1 MEKGEVKRVAGGRC
15 LLDEAYGEAQLTP
28 RLLVTGAHQQP
39 YLLSTLNWILVTC
52 SQKYLS

>member
-1 MEKGEVKRVAGGRC
+1 MEKGEVKRVTRGRC

-39 YLLSTLNWILVTC
+39 YLLSTLSWILG
-52 SQKYLS
+52 YLQLKVS